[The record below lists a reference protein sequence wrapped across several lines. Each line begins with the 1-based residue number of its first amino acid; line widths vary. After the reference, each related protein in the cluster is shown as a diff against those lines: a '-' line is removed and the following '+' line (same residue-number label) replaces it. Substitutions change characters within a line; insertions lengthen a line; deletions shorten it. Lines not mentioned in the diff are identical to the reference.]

1 MGARPSRRRSA
12 IEFSTASRRRSLSET
27 AIVRGAAAVDM
38 LQVYHGDQAASTSHL
53 CYLTE
58 VNGVLSIVYLDDNNR
73 VAHPK
78 PAIDLFKSVL
88 RYRAFDNTKTL

>member
-1 MGARPSRRRSA
+1 M
-12 IEFSTASRRRSLSET
+12 F
-27 AIVRGAAAVDM
+27 
-38 LQVYHGDQAASTSHL
+38 QVYHGDQAASTSHFR
-53 CYLTE
+53 YLMA
-58 VNGVLSIVYLDDNNR
+58 VNGLLSIVYMDDNNR